1 MSSPQNM
8 QSRVESDRIGAMSAF
23 VRPPLIA
30 HVIYGLKVGG
40 VENGLVNLINHMPA
54 ERYRHAIVCIT
65 DYSDFR
71 GRIRREDVECYA
83 LQKPPG
89 KVPGFYVRIWKLL
102 RQLRPDIV
110 HTRNLTAL
118 AAPVPATLAGAP
130 VRIHGEHG
138 RDMVD
143 LDGSNVKYQRVR
155 RLIRPFVHQYI
166 ALSRDL
172 ESYLVDRIGVPRQRL
187 AQIYNGVDTD
197 LFKPAGARRAPLPI
211 PGFAGAETVVIG
223 TVGRMQPVKD
233 QLTLVR
239 AFVRLLEL
247 RADLR
252 ARLRLVMIGEGALR
266 QPALALL
273 EQAGMLDLAWLPGER
288 ADIPELM
295 RGLDL
300 FVLPSLAEGISNT
313 ILEAMAS
320 GLPVVATR
328 VGGNPELVEEGHT
341 ALLVPA
347 DDPRAMA
354 AAIEVYAAD
363 AAKRSRHGAA
373 GRAAAE
379 ARFSL
384 HAMVGAYLEVYDRA
398 LGAARL
404 PRDYR

>member
-1 MSSPQNM
+1 M
-8 QSRVESDRIGAMSAF
+8 QRQAQIDARHAEAEARA
-23 VRPPLIA
+23 RPLIA
-30 HVIYGLKVGG
+30 HVIYGLKTGG
-40 VENGLVNLINHMPA
+40 LENGLVNLINHMPA

-71 GRIRREDVECYA
+71 QRIRQAGVECYA
-83 LQKPPG
+83 LHKPPG
-89 KVPGFYVRIWKLL
+89 KVPGFYVKIWRLL
-102 RQLRPDIV
+102 RQLRPHIV

-118 AAPVPATLAGAP
+118 AVQVPAMFAGAP
-130 VRIHGEHG
+130 IRIHSEHG
-138 RDMVD
+138 RDMID

-172 ESYLVDRIGVPRQRL
+172 ERYLGDRIGVPPERL

-197 LFKPAGARRAPLPI
+197 LFKPAGTRRASLPI
-211 PGFAGAETVVIG
+211 SGFAGVDTVVIG
-223 TVGRMQPVKD
+223 TVGRMQAVKD

-239 AFVRLLEL
+239 AFAHLLEL
-247 RADLR
+247 RPDLR
-252 ARLRLVMIGEGALR
+252 ARLRLVIIGEGALR
-266 QPALALL
+266 QPALNLLKRAAL
-273 EQAGMLDLAWLPGER
+273 LDLAWLPGER

-295 RGLDL
+295 RGFDL

-313 ILEAMAS
+313 ILEAMAT
-320 GLPVVATR
+320 GLPIVATR

-347 DDPRAMA
+347 NDPPAMA
-354 AAIEVYAAD
+354 AAIEVYADD
-363 AAKRSRHGAA
+363 AAKRAQHGAA

-384 HAMVGAYLEVYDRA
+384 DTMVSAYMKIYDRV
-398 LGAARL
+398 LR
-404 PRDYR
+404 RQ